1 MTRVIVLLCLAFYS
15 SAESIANSEPLVN
28 VSYHTSKAQT
38 YSMPNDLLLTQENS
52 AEARAPDLASLV
64 LDLEGSKVMLGSLG
78 VGASHRGAVFN
89 TDDIIAK
96 DVLIRM
102 QGRDNI
108 STFVLRVKL
117 RVDHLKN
124 LLNNPLL
131 DLVILQVSKM
141 ATHSL
146 FNQLWPHEK
155 VDLVDLI
162 GSVKYRTW
170 ESAVVYICENKKDL
184 ARSSIVEV
192 LTTEYGDQTLC
203 DALKVKQAMNEHDEV
218 ARSLS
223 DAQVH
228 MWATTGKD
236 PENVFMWLKGSGN
249 GDFFKPIL
257 RRGWETFVKYRNR
270 GENPYELVIEVL
282 KKLHHRDG
290 EDEVDQMLADILTN
304 AVKDK
309 VDVVTYRPF
318 QNALL
323 KTWRKA
329 DMTHDRV
336 EHLLWLEDP
345 ISERV
350 KREIVGMLLD
360 YENTPKEA

>member
-38 YSMPNDLLLTQENS
+38 YSMPNDSSLKQDNS

-64 LDLEGSKVMLGSLG
+64 SDLEELKMRLASLEAS
-78 VGASHRGAVFN
+78 ASHQGVAF
-89 TDDIIAK
+89 DLDAADSIAADIIAAAN
-96 DVLIRM
+96 LMRM
-102 QGRDNI
+102 QGQVSI
-108 STFVLRVKL
+108 SEVVLRFKL
-117 RVDHLKN
+117 
-124 LLNNPLL
+124 
-131 DLVILQVSKM
+131 
-141 ATHSL
+141 
-146 FNQLWPHEK
+146 
-155 VDLVDLI
+155 
-162 GSVKYRTW
+162 SVKYSKW
-170 ESAVVYICENKKDL
+170 ESAVVYICKDEKDL

-203 DALKVKQAMNEHDEV
+203 DALKLKQAMNEHDEV

-309 VDVVTYRPF
+309 VDVEIYGPF

-336 EHLLWLEDP
+336 KNLLWLEDP

-350 KREIVGMLLD
+350 REKIVEILRAYESIRRKRH
-360 YENTPKEA
+360 N

>member
-1 MTRVIVLLCLAFYS
+1 
-15 SAESIANSEPLVN
+15 
-28 VSYHTSKAQT
+28 
-38 YSMPNDLLLTQENS
+38 MPNDSLLTQENS

-64 LDLEGSKVMLGSLG
+64 LDLEELKMRLASLG
-78 VGASHRGAVFN
+78 ASASHQGVAFN
-89 TDDIIAK
+89 LNAANSIAADIIAAAN
-96 DVLIRM
+96 LMRM
-102 QGRDNI
+102 QG
-108 STFVLRVKL
+108 
-117 RVDHLKN
+117 
-124 LLNNPLL
+124 
-131 DLVILQVSKM
+131 QVSISEISKQ
-141 ATHSL
+141 ATRHL
-146 FNQLWPHEK
+146 FMVYKPGEQ
-155 VDLVDLI
+155 DLVDYI
-162 GSVKYRTW
+162 GSVKYSKW
-170 ESAVVYICENKKDL
+170 ESAVVDICKDEKDL
-184 ARSSIVEV
+184 ARFSIVEV
-192 LTTEYGDQTLC
+192 LTTAYGEQTLY

-236 PENVFMWLKGSGN
+236 PKNVFMWLKGSGN

-309 VDVVTYRPF
+309 VDVEIYGPF

-329 DMTHDRV
+329 DMTHDR
-336 EHLLWLEDP
+336 
-345 ISERV
+345 
-350 KREIVGMLLD
+350 
-360 YENTPKEA
+360 

>member
-108 STFVLRVKL
+108 STCQRWP
-117 RVDHLKN
+117 HT
-124 LLNNPLL
+124 
-131 DLVILQVSKM
+131 VS
-141 ATHSL
+141 SRN
-146 FNQLWPHEK
+146 FEPHEK

-170 ESAVVYICENKKDL
+170 ESAVVYICKNKKDL